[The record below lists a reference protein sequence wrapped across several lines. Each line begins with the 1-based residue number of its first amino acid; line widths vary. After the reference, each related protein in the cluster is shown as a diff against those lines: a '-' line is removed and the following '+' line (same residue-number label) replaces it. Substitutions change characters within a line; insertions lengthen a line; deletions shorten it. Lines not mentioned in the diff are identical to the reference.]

1 MNYYSVTDIIKIDF
15 MKQKNVANIKILLGN
30 AVIVHLEPR
39 YKNVT
44 IWPIYYNFG
53 AYIREFQHEN

>member
-1 MNYYSVTDIIKIDF
+1 

-30 AVIVHLEPR
+30 AVIVHLKPR

-53 AYIREFQHEN
+53 AYIREFQDEN